1 MMLMRLLFTLALTG
15 TLAFSVAAQNTN
27 PGVNMTTL
35 NAVPR
40 GTQVLISWNPE
51 QKNIVSYHVEKSRNG
66 SDFVAF
72 SEVQGT
78 NEQLEFIETD
88 FTPFTGLSY
97 YRITATSADGIVLYS
112 NIVPVK
118 FSTDG
123 SSASPVPTNAT
134 GSRSMLKDKSV
145 LIVVRNKQGDE
156 FYSKVDV
163 ENSSDPVQ
171 CTDPEPVLEKG
182 TYTIVGCSEQD
193 LYSKQIIVN

>member
-1 MMLMRLLFTLALTG
+1 MRLFLTLALTG
-15 TLAFSVAAQNTN
+15 TLAFSAAAQNTDHR
-27 PGVNMTTL
+27 VDMTTL

-40 GTQVLISWNPE
+40 DSQVLISWNPE
-51 QKNIVSYHVEKSRNG
+51 QKNIVSYHVEKSKNG
-66 SDFVAF
+66 FDFVAF

-78 NEQLEFIETD
+78 NQQLEFIETD

-97 YRITATSADGIVLYS
+97 YRITATSAEGIVLYS
-112 NIVPVK
+112 NVVPVK

-123 SSASPVPTNAT
+123 SAASPVPANAT
-134 GSRSMLKDKSV
+134 GSRNLLKDRSV
-145 LIVVRNKQGDE
+145 LVVVRNKSGDE

>member
-1 MMLMRLLFTLALTG
+1 MRLLFTVALTG
-15 TLAFSVAAQNTN
+15 MLGFSAMAQNAEQAVT
-27 PGVNMTTL
+27 MKTL

-40 GTQVLISWNPE
+40 GAQVLISWNPE
-51 QKNIVSYHVEKSRNG
+51 QKNIVSYHVEKSKNG

-88 FTPFTGLSY
+88 FEPFAGLSY
-97 YRITATSADGIVLYS
+97 YRITATSAEGTTLYS

-118 FSTDG
+118 FASNG
-123 SSASPVPTNAT
+123 SASSPVPAT
-134 GSRSMLKDKSV
+134 GSKSMLKDKSV
-145 LIVVRNKQGDE
+145 LVIVRSKNGDE
-156 FYSKVDV
+156 FYSKVEV
-163 ENSSDPVQ
+163 ENSNDPVQ
-171 CTDPEPVLEKG
+171 CTDPDPILEKG

>member
-1 MMLMRLLFTLALTG
+1 MRSLFTLALCG
-15 TLAFSVAAQNTN
+15 TLAFSAVAQNAN
-27 PGVNMTTL
+27 SGVDMKTL

-40 GTQVLISWNPE
+40 GSQVLLSWNPE
-51 QKNIVSYHVEKSRNG
+51 QQNIVSYHVEKSRNG

-72 SEVQGT
+72 SEVQGA

-97 YRITATSADGIVLYS
+97 YRITATSAEGTVLYS

-118 FSTDG
+118 FSAEG
-123 SSASPVPTNAT
+123 NPESPVPADAT
-134 GSRSMLKDKSV
+134 GSRNSFKDKSV

-156 FYSKVDV
+156 FYSKVEV
-163 ENSSDPVQ
+163 ENASDPVH